1 MTQSEESISHRP
13 ALAPTAQEIEARLKA
28 ALAPDSVVVRD
39 DSAQH
44 HGHAGAAAGGGHF
57 HVVIVSAAFT
67 GKNRLARH
75 RLVYDPLSDWI
86 PARIHAL
93 SIDARTPSESS

>member
-1 MTQSEESISHRP
+1 MSF
-13 ALAPTAQEIEARLKA
+13 LAPTAQEIKDRLLA
-28 ALAPDSVVVRD
+28 ALPSANIEVRD
-39 DSAQH
+39 DSAKH
-44 HGHAGAAAGGGHF
+44 KGHAGAQTGGGHF
-57 HVVIVSAAFT
+57 HVIAISTAFE
-67 GKNRLARH
+67 GKSRLARH

>member
-1 MTQSEESISHRP
+1 MSR
-13 ALAPTAQEIEARLKA
+13 LAPSIEEIEARLRA
-28 ALAPDSVVVRD
+28 ALPISALQIRD

-57 HVVIVSAAFT
+57 HVTVVSSAFA
-67 GKNRLARH
+67 GKGRLARH

-93 SIDARTPSESS
+93 SIDARDPSESS

>member
-1 MTQSEESISHRP
+1 MSF
-13 ALAPTAQEIEARLKA
+13 LAPTAAEIETRLRA
-28 ALAPDSVVVRD
+28 AIALESIHVRD
-39 DSAQH
+39 DSAKH
-44 HGHAGAAAGGGHF
+44 HGHAGAKAGGGHF
-57 HVVIVSAAFT
+57 HVTLVSAAFE
-67 GKNRLARH
+67 GKSRLARH

>member
-1 MTQSEESISHRP
+1 MSH
-13 ALAPTAQEIEARLKA
+13 LAPSAQEIEERLKA
-28 ALAPDSVVVRD
+28 ALPLDFVSVRD
-39 DSAQH
+39 DSAKH

-57 HVVIVSAAFT
+57 HVTLVSSVFA
-67 GKNRLARH
+67 GKNRVARH

-93 SIDARTPSESS
+93 SIDARDPSESS

>member
-1 MTQSEESISHRP
+1 MSF
-13 ALAPTAQEIEARLKA
+13 LAPSAAEIEARLKE
-28 ALAPDSVVVRD
+28 ALAVEFLQVRD
-39 DSAQH
+39 DSAKH
-44 HGHAGAAAGGGHF
+44 HGHEGAKSGGGHF
-57 HVVIVSAAFT
+57 HVTVVSSAFE

-75 RLVYDPLSDWI
+75 RLVYDPLSDWM

>member
-1 MTQSEESISHRP
+1 MSF
-13 ALAPTAQEIEARLKA
+13 LAPTAAEIESRLRA
-28 ALAPDSVVVRD
+28 AIVLESIHVRD
-39 DSAQH
+39 DSAKH
-44 HGHAGAAAGGGHF
+44 HGHAGAKAGGGHF
-57 HVVIVSAAFT
+57 HVTLVSAAFE
-67 GKNRLARH
+67 GKSRLARH